1 MIYLDN
7 AATTRPCPA
16 ALDAMRTALEDAWGN
31 PSALYRPGQQARKL
45 VEDARRTVAR
55 VLHAA
60 RPAEITFTSGGTESD
75 VQALYTGAALGA
87 AAGKRHIISTQIEH
101 HAVLHTLQALQ
112 TQGFTVTLLPPSAA
126 GLITPQ
132 QLADALQPNTCLV
145 SIMFANNEIGTV
157 QPIAELGALCRER
170 GALFHTDAVQA
181 AGHLAID
188 VQTTN
193 IDLLS
198 LSGHKFHGP
207 KGAGALYTRRG
218 IALQNVLYGGGQE
231 RGHRAGTENVPAI
244 AGLAAALPKMPVC
257 AVTAVGPD
265 GVSRSVER
273 LAALAGGVMRK
284 DSICVTAPE
293 QPKAVLSE
301 LVVAAGKCGCELV
314 VPDPEDI
321 TFLEAEQFASRV
333 DYGGYTVPLAFLGR
347 HAAGNAAMAVELA
360 LALCRKE
367 VDISD
372 EAILDGIAAV
382 DNRCSIRVLSQR
394 PLVILDACRTP
405 QQAAALLRV
414 LNMAKVRHMS
424 AIIGLTEEEGAEA
437 FFSALETGLSPEEQK
452 KDKSTMPGM
461 SESPFDKVY
470 LVTPAGVEEQLTRRL
485 TEKAKYH
492 FDAQLCTSLDEAVQ
506 LAHANT
512 RRGLLVCGSE
522 AAALEAAELLAK
534 A

>member
-87 AAGKRHIISTQIEH
+87 VAGKRHIISTQIEH

-132 QLADALQPNTCLV
+132 QLADALQPDTCLV

-218 IALQNVLYGGGQE
+218 IALQNVLYGGGE
-231 RGHRAGTENVPAI
+231 SVIVIGAGI
-244 AGLAAALPKMPVC
+244 AGLAAALAQADANLP
-257 AVTAVGPD
+257 ANTA
-265 GVSRSVER
+265 R
-273 LAALAGGVMRK
+273 
-284 DSICVTAPE
+284 C
-293 QPKAVLSE
+293 
-301 LVVAAGKCGCELV
+301 
-314 VPDPEDI
+314 
-321 TFLEAEQFASRV
+321 
-333 DYGGYTVPLAFLGR
+333 
-347 HAAGNAAMAVELA
+347 
-360 LALCRKE
+360 
-367 VDISD
+367 
-372 EAILDGIAAV
+372 LD
-382 DNRCSIRVLSQR
+382 
-394 PLVILDACRTP
+394 
-405 QQAAALLRV
+405 LR
-414 LNMAKVRHMS
+414 
-424 AIIGLTEEEGAEA
+424 
-437 FFSALETGLSPEEQK
+437 Q
-452 KDKSTMPGM
+452 
-461 SESPFDKVY
+461 
-470 LVTPAGVEEQLTRRL
+470 RL
-485 TEKAKYH
+485 TERLLAIPGTH
-492 FDAQLCTSLDEAVQ
+492 LNGDAAQRLPGNVNITFDGVEAETLLLLLDEAGICASAGSACSAGAVEPSHVL
-506 LAHANT
+506 LALGLTPAQAKSTLRLTLDAANT
-512 RRGLLVCGSE
+512 AE
-522 AAALEAAELLAK
+522 EIDTAAAVITACVQRLRDGVR
-534 A
+534 

>member
-1 MIYLDN
+1 MTKIFKQLARHWAVCLVVFALLFVQAYCDLSLPDY
-7 AATTRPCPA
+7 TSRIVDTGIQQGGIESPLPETIRQST
-16 ALDAMRTALEDAWGN
+16 LDALTLLMSEEDADALQNAYGYYLQDDGVLKLRTDLTDDERTALEDAWGN

-112 TQGFTVTLLPPSAA
+112 AQGFTVTLLPPSAA

-132 QLADALQPNTCLV
+132 QLAEALQPDTCLV

-244 AGLAAALPKMPVC
+244 AGLAAALAQADANLP
-257 AVTAVGPD
+257 ANTA
-265 GVSRSVER
+265 R
-273 LAALAGGVMRK
+273 
-284 DSICVTAPE
+284 C
-293 QPKAVLSE
+293 
-301 LVVAAGKCGCELV
+301 
-314 VPDPEDI
+314 
-321 TFLEAEQFASRV
+321 
-333 DYGGYTVPLAFLGR
+333 
-347 HAAGNAAMAVELA
+347 
-360 LALCRKE
+360 
-367 VDISD
+367 
-372 EAILDGIAAV
+372 LD
-382 DNRCSIRVLSQR
+382 
-394 PLVILDACRTP
+394 
-405 QQAAALLRV
+405 LR
-414 LNMAKVRHMS
+414 
-424 AIIGLTEEEGAEA
+424 
-437 FFSALETGLSPEEQK
+437 Q
-452 KDKSTMPGM
+452 
-461 SESPFDKVY
+461 
-470 LVTPAGVEEQLTRRL
+470 RL
-485 TEKAKYH
+485 TERLLAIPGTH
-492 FDAQLCTSLDEAVQ
+492 LNGDAAQRLPGNVNITFDGVEAETLLLLLDEAGICASAGSACSAGAVEPSHVL
-506 LAHANT
+506 LALGLTPAQAKSTLRLTLDATNT
-512 RRGLLVCGSE
+512 AE
-522 AAALEAAELLAK
+522 EIDTAAAVITACVQRLRDGVR
-534 A
+534 

>member
-31 PSALYRPGQQARKL
+31 PSALYRSGQQARKL
-45 VEDARRTVAR
+45 VQDARRTVAR
-55 VLHAA
+55 VLHAV

-112 TQGFTVTLLPPSAA
+112 AQGFTVTLLPPSAA

-132 QLADALQPNTCLV
+132 QLADALQPDTCLV

-170 GALFHTDAVQA
+170 GVLFHTDAVQA

-244 AGLAAALPKMPVC
+244 AGLAAALARRMPTC
-257 AVTAVGPD
+257 RQHSPLPGFAPAPD
-265 GVSRSVER
+265 G
-273 LAALAGGVMRK
+273 A
-284 DSICVTAPE
+284 
-293 QPKAVLSE
+293 
-301 LVVAAGKCGCELV
+301 AAGHSRHPPERRCGPAPAGNV
-314 VPDPEDI
+314 NI
-321 TFLEAEQFASRV
+321 TFDGVEAE
-333 DYGGYTVPLAFLGR
+333 T
-347 HAAGNAAMAVELA
+347 
-360 LALCRKE
+360 
-367 VDISD
+367 
-372 EAILDGIAAV
+372 
-382 DNRCSIRVLSQR
+382 
-394 PLVILDACRTP
+394 
-405 QQAAALLRV
+405 LL
-414 LNMAKVRHMS
+414 L
-424 AIIGLTEEEGAEA
+424 L
-437 FFSALETGLSPEEQK
+437 
-452 KDKSTMPGM
+452 
-461 SESPFDKVY
+461 
-470 LVTPAGVEEQLTRRL
+470 
-485 TEKAKYH
+485 
-492 FDAQLCTSLDEAVQ
+492 LDEAGICASSGSACSAGAVEPQ
-506 LAHANT
+506 PCTAGPWPDPRPGQKYPAADAGCRQHGGRNRHRCRCDHRLRTAPAQWRAVRRLPYFRGEMSGRASLRDDASIDPYRLIFKVGGKEPSGRLASSANSAPAPSVSL
-512 RRGLLVCGSE
+512 RHSPRGELVATGD
-522 AAALEAAELLAK
+522 
-534 A
+534 

>member
-75 VQALYTGAALGA
+75 VQALYTGAALDA

-112 TQGFTVTLLPPSAA
+112 AQGFTVTLLPPSAA

-132 QLADALQPNTCLV
+132 QLADALQPDTCLV

-157 QPIAELGALCRER
+157 QPIAELGALCREH

-244 AGLAAALPKMPVC
+244 AGLAAALAQADANLP
-257 AVTAVGPD
+257 ANTA
-265 GVSRSVER
+265 R
-273 LAALAGGVMRK
+273 
-284 DSICVTAPE
+284 C
-293 QPKAVLSE
+293 
-301 LVVAAGKCGCELV
+301 
-314 VPDPEDI
+314 
-321 TFLEAEQFASRV
+321 
-333 DYGGYTVPLAFLGR
+333 
-347 HAAGNAAMAVELA
+347 
-360 LALCRKE
+360 
-367 VDISD
+367 
-372 EAILDGIAAV
+372 LD
-382 DNRCSIRVLSQR
+382 
-394 PLVILDACRTP
+394 
-405 QQAAALLRV
+405 LR
-414 LNMAKVRHMS
+414 
-424 AIIGLTEEEGAEA
+424 
-437 FFSALETGLSPEEQK
+437 Q
-452 KDKSTMPGM
+452 
-461 SESPFDKVY
+461 
-470 LVTPAGVEEQLTRRL
+470 RL
-485 TEKAKYH
+485 TERLLAIPGTHLNGDAAQRLPGNVNITFDGVEAETLLLLLNEAGICASAGSACSAGAVEPSHVLLALGLTPAQAKSTLRLTL
-492 FDAQLCTSLDEAVQ
+492 DA
-506 LAHANT
+506 ANT
-512 RRGLLVCGSE
+512 AE
-522 AAALEAAELLAK
+522 EIDTAAAVITACVQRLRDGVR
-534 A
+534 